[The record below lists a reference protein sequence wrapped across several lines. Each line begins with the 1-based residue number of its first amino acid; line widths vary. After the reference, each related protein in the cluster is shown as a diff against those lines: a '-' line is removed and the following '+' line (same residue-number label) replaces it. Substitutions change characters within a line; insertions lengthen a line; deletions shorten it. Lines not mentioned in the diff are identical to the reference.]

1 ISPFLRIPSDC
12 STTGPETSEMN
23 ISRRPSTPS
32 TSPWTKLVDM
42 VELRSPFGRPK
53 WASNSTLAPASASS
67 SMVGA
72 TARTRVRSVA
82 EPSFIGR
89 LRSTRTSA
97 TLPATSPR
105 SSRVLNPAIAVTWSE
120 EACHHL
126 GSVDHPVGETPFIIV
141 PAHHTG
147 KLAFHHRGLKAV
159 DCRTGRPVVEVAGDE
174 RLVGIV
180 QHAFHLPVRGR
191 LERGV

>member
-97 TLPATSPR
+97 TLPVTSPR
-105 SSRVLNPAIAVTWSE
+105 SSRVLKPAIAVTRSE
-120 EACHHL
+120 EARHHL
-126 GSVDHPVGETPFIIV
+126 RGVDHPVGEAPFIVV
-141 PAHHTG
+141 PAHHAG
-147 KLAFHHRGLKAV
+147 ELAFHHRGLEAV
-159 DCRTGRPVVEVAGDE
+159 NSRTGGIVIEVAGDE
-174 RLVGIV
+174 RLVGIIE
-180 QHAFHLPVRGR
+180 HPFH
-191 LERGV
+191 